1 MLSSNHEICTYI
13 YLETR
18 IPSQHVKSVFHYYFT
33 KNTSGS
39 VKLISSNRILKHAA
53 STWSNDWPIYLPIE
67 LHLRDNRIHVTNSS
81 AVFSLEFIPRLLQ
94 SELGIK

>member
-1 MLSSNHEICTYI
+1 MLSSNHEVCTHI

-18 IPSQHVKSVFHYYFT
+18 IPSQHVKSIFHYYFK

-39 VKLISSNRILKHAA
+39 TKLISSNRILKHAA

-81 AVFSLEFIPRLLQ
+81 ALILAEIHPAFLAIRVEN
-94 SELGIK
+94 